1 MHLKEWRHA
10 SSRKAPRGMSPMN
23 VSKENM
29 MPETSA
35 RGRLARAALLLTT
48 AMIAS
53 RLLGY
58 MRDAM
63 LYSLFGMARIT
74 DCYQAA
80 FSVPDFTYNILV
92 GGALASAFIPVFG
105 GYLATGQE
113 DEGWYVAS
121 SLFNAI
127 FLILVI
133 VISCGEIY
141 APQFVRILAPGFSS
155 DAIAL
160 TAQLTRIMFFQT
172 LFMGLAGIMI
182 GVLNSYKRF
191 TGNALSIMLYNVP
204 VVLVGFY
211 LLHHQVLL
219 NDPGHAITYY
229 SMGVMVGAA
238 ISLLVQVPSLLRLG
252 MRYHPVLNLRHP
264 GVKLFGLLV
273 FPVLIS
279 QSVTYFNTFVTQY
292 LASSLPGG
300 ELSASKIALR
310 IMMLPLG
317 LFATSIGVAI
327 FPTMTEQAA
336 QGRWNEFRRS
346 ISLGVRITN
355 FLTFPAAA
363 GLVALGLPITRLFFQ
378 FGKLT
383 PQDATLAS
391 TALFFYSFGIIGY
404 SAEIML
410 TRAFYAIKDTLTP
423 VLVTIGMIVLD
434 VVLSILLVKPMGLG
448 GLALAYSAAGL
459 VEMIALLLILRIRIG
474 HMDGKRILLSGIGTI
489 VSCIVMGIAC
499 YFTADG
505 LQRLL
510 GVTHKLSQVAAVGGS
525 IAVGIVIYFFVA
537 YLLRMEEVQFTLE
550 MLGRRFRIRRA
561 RPA

>member
-1 MHLKEWRHA
+1 MR
-10 SSRKAPRGMSPMN
+10 
-23 VSKENM
+23 ENA

-35 RGRLARAALLLTT
+35 RGRIARAALLLTAAT
-48 AMIAS
+48 ITS
-53 RLLGY
+53 RFLGY

-63 LYSLFGMARIT
+63 LYSLFGMGRIT

-80 FSVPDFTYNILV
+80 FSVPDFTYNLLV

-105 GYLATGQE
+105 GYLATGRE

-121 SLFNAI
+121 SLFNVI
-127 FLILVI
+127 FLILMI
-133 VISCGEIY
+133 VISFGELY
-141 APQFVRILAPGFSS
+141 APQFVHILVPGFNS

-160 TAQLTRIMFFQT
+160 TAHLTRIMFFQT

-211 LLHHQVLL
+211 LLHHQALL
-219 NDPGHAITYY
+219 ANPGKSIAYY
-229 SMGVMVGAA
+229 SVGVMTGAA
-238 ISLLVQVPSLLRLG
+238 ISLLVQVPWLLRLG
-252 MRYHPVLNLRHP
+252 LRYRLVLNLRHP
-264 GVKLFGLLV
+264 GVKLFGILV

-279 QSVTYFNTFVTQY
+279 QSVAYFNTFVTQY

-310 IMMLPLG
+310 IMMIPLG

-336 QGRWNEFRRS
+336 QGRWSDFRQS
-346 ISLGVRITN
+346 ISLGLRTTN

-383 PQDATLAS
+383 PQDAALTSA
-391 TALFFYSFGIIGY
+391 ALFFYSFGIIGY

-423 VLVTIGMIVLD
+423 VLVTIGMIVLN
-434 VVLSILLVKPMGLG
+434 VVMSFLLVKPMGLG
-448 GLALAYSAAGL
+448 GLALAYSSAGV
-459 VEMIALLLILRIRIG
+459 VEMLALLLILRIRIG
-474 HMDGKRILLSGIGTI
+474 HIDGRRILSSGIGTI
-489 VSCIVMGIAC
+489 LACVAMGIAC
-499 YFTADG
+499 YYTADG

-510 GVTHKLSQVAAVGGS
+510 GITHKLSQLAAVGGS
-525 IAVGIVIYFFVA
+525 ITVGILIYFFVA
-537 YLLRMEEVQFTLE
+537 FLLRMEEVQFTLE
-550 MLGRRFRIRRA
+550 MLGRRFNIRRA
-561 RPA
+561 RSAGAS